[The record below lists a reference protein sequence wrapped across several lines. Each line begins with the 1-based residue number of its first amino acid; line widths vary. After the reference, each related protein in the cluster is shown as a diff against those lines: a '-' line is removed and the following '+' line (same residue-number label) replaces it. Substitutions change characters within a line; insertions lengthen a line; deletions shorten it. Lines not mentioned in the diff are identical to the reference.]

1 MNPSACAQKC
11 SAPTLSNPSE
21 QSDAADQDQRPRRR
35 LWPVAGLLASA
46 ALAIVSGTLL
56 LRAVPGEL
64 MLRQEAVLTMNFLR
78 SAVLPKK
85 PMGGMSLSTARPN
98 NRTQQHF

>member
-1 MNPSACAQKC
+1 MIPSACAQKC

-21 QSDAADQDQRPRRR
+21 QSDAVDQRPRRR
-35 LWPVAGLLASA
+35 LWPVAGMLASA

-64 MLRQEAVLTMNFLR
+64 MLQQEAALTMNFLR